1 MLKWTHFSDRAYM
14 GALFWHLSLQ
24 RWVCMRVYVWLL
36 SDMRW
41 FQSAGRFYLQTQLAC
56 GKTKWKK
63 KRGLPLNC
71 QGLYTVR
78 SVMCQQNRFGGIDL
92 TDKRVTERREGLG
105 WVRGGGLMEGAFF
118 SVLFLSFLFLYPLR
132 HFVIVYSVLRS
143 KKVNILDWLQLSGR
157 VICCMCGF
165 SEI

>member
-1 MLKWTHFSDRAYM
+1 M
-14 GALFWHLSLQ
+14 GALFWHLSPQ
-24 RWVCMRVYVWLL
+24 RWVCMCVYMWLL
-36 SDMRW
+36 SDMCW

-63 KRGLPLNC
+63 GGLPLNC
-71 QGLYTVR
+71 QGLYTVC

-92 TDKRVTERREGLG
+92 TEKGVTERREGLG
-105 WVRGGGLMEGAFF
+105 WVRGGGLMEGALF
-118 SVLFLSFLFLYPLR
+118 VLFLSFPFLYPLR

-157 VICCMCGF
+157 VI
-165 SEI
+165 